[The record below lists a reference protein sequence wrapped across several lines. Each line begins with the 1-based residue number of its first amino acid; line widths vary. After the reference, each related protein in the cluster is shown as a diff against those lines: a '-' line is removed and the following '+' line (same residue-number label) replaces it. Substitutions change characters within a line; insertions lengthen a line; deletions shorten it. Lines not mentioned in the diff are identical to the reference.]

1 MLRDQLENSAR
12 DKKEK
17 DTHYMNYIL
26 KNHRNVNRKLL
37 IVGALLL
44 NSCTGPFGFVTG
56 SQAIHD
62 TYNRRL
68 ELMLKYEAMKMDK
81 VKLDNIVQRSFD
93 DKNQAY

>member
-1 MLRDQLENSAR
+1 MKHIQ
-12 DKKEK
+12 
-17 DTHYMNYIL
+17 
-26 KNHRNVNRKLL
+26 KNPRNVNRKLL

-68 ELMLKYEAMKMDK
+68 ELMLKYDAMRMEKM
-81 VKLDNIVQRSFD
+81 KLDNIVQRSFD